1 MRIFKKH
8 PLMSLLNGYL
18 VDSPQPSNISYL
30 RNYRS
35 LLGFLFFV
43 IQIVKCVTFPMH
55 YNPSVLE
62 ASNFVVHIVRDL
74 SNG

>member
-35 LLGFLFFV
+35 LLGFFCLV
-43 IQIVKCVTFPMH
+43 IQIVKCVTFAMH

-62 ASNFVVHIVRDL
+62 ASNFVVHIVRYL
-74 SNG
+74 NNG

>member
-1 MRIFKKH
+1 MRIKKKH

-35 LLGFLFFV
+35 LLGFLFRY
-43 IQIVKCVTFPMH
+43 T
-55 YNPSVLE
+55 NS
-62 ASNFVVHIVRDL
+62 
-74 SNG
+74 